1 MAADSHADAGREGVP
16 MATLSIGR
24 LRRAAATPWVR
35 TVAVLTVVQVISEL
49 AFSFVT
55 PFTPLYVQELG
66 VADPTEA
73 GVWAGAIAGL
83 SAVLGACAAP
93 PWGMVAD
100 RFGHRLMIQRAL
112 LGSGIVILLTA
123 FAQTPEQL
131 LVLRIAQGML
141 SGVVAAIATVAS
153 LTTPARYL
161 ATTLGMLQAAMFL
174 GQSLGPLFGGVF
186 VDLFGLRLGFIVAGA
201 IMMILLILVTTSVPD
216 SRKHARVA
224 SASDTRTG
232 DPGTA
237 EPGPRRLLTREL
249 VAVVGLM
256 GVVRFV
262 NLAPQPVL
270 PLYIQQLL
278 GETELLGTI
287 VGTVLAMTGVAAS
300 ASALLLG
307 RVTDRYG
314 WRPTLLGCLACTI
327 VLSPLHLFI
336 DSVWHLLVLRTAM
349 GFALGGMFP
358 AIQSLMIL
366 VTPPG
371 RRGAA
376 FGLLA
381 SANAFGNGGGPV
393 VGSLLAAAY
402 GVPVMFASMVAVLG
416 GAGWVLTRLRV
427 PSSPP
432 ARPPT

>member
-1 MAADSHADAGREGVP
+1 
-16 MATLSIGR
+16 
-24 LRRAAATPWVR
+24 
-35 TVAVLTVVQVISEL
+35 VAVLTAVQVISEL

-73 GVWAGAIAGL
+73 GVWAGAISGI
-83 SAVLGACAAP
+83 SAVLGACVAP
-93 PWGMVAD
+93 LWGMVAD

-112 LGSGIVILLTA
+112 LGSGISILLTA

-141 SGVVAAIATVAS
+141 SGVVVAIATVAS
-153 LTTPARYL
+153 LTTPTRYL
-161 ATTLGMLQAAMFL
+161 ATVLGMLQAAMFL

-186 VDLFGLRLGFIVAGA
+186 VDLFGFRLGFIVAGS
-201 IMMILLILVTTSVPD
+201 IMVVLTILVTTTVPD
-216 SRKHARVA
+216 PRKHARA
-224 SASDTRTG
+224 AGASDVRTG
-232 DPGTA
+232 GSDAAEKGT
-237 EPGPRRLLTREL
+237 RRLMTREL
-249 VAVVGLM
+249 FAVVGLM

-270 PLYIQQLL
+270 PLYVQELL
-278 GETELLGTI
+278 GETDRLGTI
-287 VGTVLAMTGVAAS
+287 VGIILAVTGVAAS
-300 ASALLLG
+300 VSALLLG
-307 RVTDRYG
+307 RMTDRYG

-327 VLSPLHLFI
+327 LLSPLHLLI
-336 DSVWHLLVLRTAM
+336 GSVWHLLVLRTAM

-381 SANAFGNGGGPV
+381 TANAFGNGGGPV
-393 VGSLLAAAY
+393 VGSLLAAAF
-402 GVPVMFASMVAVLG
+402 GVPMMFASMVAVLG

-427 PSSPP
+427 SDGSRSG
-432 ARPPT
+432 AAS

>member
-1 MAADSHADAGREGVP
+1 
-16 MATLSIGR
+16 MATLSIGWV
-24 LRRAAATPWVR
+24 RRAVTTPWVR
-35 TVAVLTVVQVISEL
+35 TVAVLTAVQVISEL

-73 GVWAGAIAGL
+73 GVWAGAISGI
-83 SAVLGACAAP
+83 SAVLGACVAP
-93 PWGMVAD
+93 LWGMVAD

-112 LGSGIVILLTA
+112 LGSGIVILVTA
-123 FAQTPEQL
+123 FVQSPVQL

-161 ATTLGMLQAAMFL
+161 ATVLGILQAAMFL
-174 GQSLGPLFGGVF
+174 GQSLGPLVGGVF
-186 VDLFGLRLGFIVAGA
+186 ADLFGFRLGFVVAGS
-201 IMMILLILVTTSVPD
+201 IMVVLTILVTTMVPD
-216 SRKHARVA
+216 PRKHARAAGVSNARAGAPVA
-224 SASDTRTG
+224 ADQ
-232 DPGTA
+232 
-237 EPGPRRLLTREL
+237 GPRRLLTREL

-278 GETELLGTI
+278 GETDRLGTI
-287 VGTVLAMTGVAAS
+287 VGIILAATGVAAS
-300 ASALLLG
+300 TSALLLG
-307 RVTDRYG
+307 RVTDHYG

-327 VLSPLHLFI
+327 LLSPLHLLI
-336 DSVWHLLVLRTAM
+336 GSVWHLLVLRTAM

-358 AIQSLMIL
+358 AIQALMIL

-381 SANAFGNGGGPV
+381 TANAFGNGVGPV
-393 VGSLLAAAY
+393 VGSLLAAAF
-402 GVPVMFASMVAVLG
+402 GVPIMFASMVAVLG

-427 PSSPP
+427 PGGPR
-432 ARPPT
+432 AG

>member
-1 MAADSHADAGREGVP
+1 
-16 MATLSIGR
+16 MATPSIGR
-24 LRRAAATPWVR
+24 VRRAVGTPWVR
-35 TVAVLTVVQVISEL
+35 IVAVLTVVQVISEL

-83 SAVLGACAAP
+83 SAVLGACVAP
-93 PWGMVAD
+93 LWGMVAD
-100 RFGHRLMIQRAL
+100 RFGHRLMVQRAL
-112 LGSGIVILLTA
+112 LGSGLTILLTA

-141 SGVVAAIATVAS
+141 SGVVVALATLAS
-153 LTTPARYL
+153 LTTPTSYL
-161 ATTLGMLQAAMFL
+161 ATVLGMLQAAMFL
-174 GQSLGPLFGGVF
+174 GQSLGPLVGGVF
-186 VDLFGLRLGFIVAGA
+186 VDLFGFRLGFLVAGA
-201 IMMILLILVTTSVPD
+201 IMVVLTILVTAQVPD
-216 SRKHARVA
+216 PRRHTRAAGA
-224 SASDTRTG
+224 SGTSTG
-232 DPGTA
+232 DSGAP
-237 EPGPRRLLTREL
+237 EPGSRRLMTREL
-249 VAVVGLM
+249 FAVVSLM

-270 PLYIQQLL
+270 PLYVQQLL
-278 GETELLGTI
+278 GETDRLGTI
-287 VGTVLAMTGVAAS
+287 VGIVLAATGVAAS

-327 VLSPLHLFI
+327 VLSPLHLLI
-336 DSVWHLLVLRTAM
+336 GSVWHLLVLRTAM

-358 AIQSLMIL
+358 AIQALMIL

-381 SANAFGNGGGPV
+381 TANAFGNGGGPV
-393 VGSLLAAAY
+393 VGSLVAAVF
-402 GVPVMFASMVAVLG
+402 GVPIMFASMVAVLG
-416 GAGWVLTRLRV
+416 GAGLVLTRLRV
-427 PSSPP
+427 PGGPR
-432 ARPPT
+432 ARPGS

>member
-1 MAADSHADAGREGVP
+1 
-16 MATLSIGR
+16 MATLSIGAV
-24 LRRAAATPWVR
+24 RRAVATPWVR
-35 TVAVLTVVQVISEL
+35 TVAVLTAVQVISEL

-73 GVWAGAIAGL
+73 GVWAGAISGI
-83 SAVLGACAAP
+83 SAVLGACVAP
-93 PWGMVAD
+93 LWGMVAD

-112 LGSGIVILLTA
+112 LGSGVVILATA
-123 FAQTPEQL
+123 FAQSPEQL

-161 ATTLGMLQAAMFL
+161 ATVLGMLQAAMFL
-174 GQSLGPLFGGVF
+174 GQSLGPLVGGVF
-186 VDLFGLRLGFIVAGA
+186 ADLLGFRLGFIVAGS
-201 IMMILLILVTTSVPD
+201 IMVVLTILVTTMVPD
-216 SRKHARVA
+216 PRKHARA
-224 SASDTRTG
+224 AGAGTGSTRG
-232 DPGTA
+232 PGAA
-237 EPGPRRLLTREL
+237 EQGTRRLVTREL
-249 VAVVGLM
+249 VAVVSLM

-270 PLYIQQLL
+270 PLYVQQLL
-278 GETELLGTI
+278 GETDRLGTI
-287 VGTVLAMTGVAAS
+287 VGVILAATGVAAS
-300 ASALLLG
+300 MSALLLG

-314 WRPTLLGCLACTI
+314 WRPTLLSCLACTI
-327 VLSPLHLFI
+327 LLSPLHLLI
-336 DSVWHLLVLRTAM
+336 GSVWHLLVLRTAM

-358 AIQSLMIL
+358 AIQALMIL

-381 SANAFGNGGGPV
+381 TANAFGNGVGPV
-393 VGSLLAAAY
+393 VGSLLAAAF
-402 GVPVMFASMVAVLG
+402 GVPIMFTSMVAVLG
-416 GAGWVLTRLRV
+416 GAGWVLTRLKV
-427 PSSPP
+427 PGSPR
-432 ARPPT
+432 AR

>member
-1 MAADSHADAGREGVP
+1 

-24 LRRAAATPWVR
+24 VRRAVATPWVR
-35 TVAVLTVVQVISEL
+35 TVAVLTAVQVISEL

-73 GVWAGAIAGL
+73 GVWAGAISGS
-83 SAVLGACAAP
+83 SAVLGACVAP
-93 PWGMVAD
+93 LWGMVAD

-112 LGSGIVILLTA
+112 LGSGLVILVLA
-123 FAQTPEQL
+123 FAQSPGQL

-141 SGVVAAIATVAS
+141 SGVVPAVATVAS
-153 LTTPARYL
+153 LTTPAPYL
-161 ATTLGMLQAAMFL
+161 ATVLGMLQAAMFL
-174 GQSLGPLFGGVF
+174 GVSLGPLFGGVF
-186 VDLFGLRLGFIVAGA
+186 ADLFGLRLGFLVAGS
-201 IMMILLILVTTSVPD
+201 IMVVLTMLVTALVPD
-216 SRKHARVA
+216 PRGDARA
-224 SASDTRTG
+224 AGASDVSTG
-232 DPGTA
+232 GPGAA
-237 EPGPRRLLTREL
+237 EHGTRRLVTRKL
-249 VAVVGLM
+249 VAVVSLM
-256 GVVRFV
+256 AVVRFV

-270 PLYIQQLL
+270 PLYVQQLV
-278 GETELLGTI
+278 GETDRLGTI
-287 VGTVLAMTGVAAS
+287 VGIVLAATGVAAS
-300 ASALLLG
+300 ISALLLG

-327 VLSPLHLFI
+327 LLSPLHLLI
-336 DSVWHLLVLRTAM
+336 GSVWHLLVLRTAM

-358 AIQSLMIL
+358 AIQALMLL

-381 SANAFGNGGGPV
+381 TANAFGNGGGPV
-393 VGSLLAAAY
+393 VGSLLAAAF
-402 GVPVMFASMVAVLG
+402 GVPIMFASMVAVLG

-427 PSSPP
+427 PGGPR
-432 ARPPT
+432 ARPAS

>member
-1 MAADSHADAGREGVP
+1 
-16 MATLSIGR
+16 
-24 LRRAAATPWVR
+24 
-35 TVAVLTVVQVISEL
+35 
-49 AFSFVT
+49 
-55 PFTPLYVQELG
+55 
-66 VADPTEA
+66 
-73 GVWAGAIAGL
+73 
-83 SAVLGACAAP
+83 
-93 PWGMVAD
+93 MVAD

-112 LGSGIVILLTA
+112 LGSGVVILATA
-123 FAQTPEQL
+123 IAQSPEQL

-161 ATTLGMLQAAMFL
+161 ATVLGMLQAAMFL

-186 VDLFGLRLGFIVAGA
+186 ADLFGFRLGFIVAGS
-201 IMMILLILVTTSVPD
+201 IMVVLTILVTTLVPD
-216 SRKHARVA
+216 PRKHARATAA
-224 SASDTRTG
+224 SAVRTADSG
-232 DPGTA
+232 AA
-237 EPGPRRLLTREL
+237 EHRTRRLLTREL
-249 VAVVGLM
+249 IAVVGLM

-278 GETELLGTI
+278 GETDLLGTI
-287 VGTVLAMTGVAAS
+287 VGVVLATTGVAAS

-314 WRPTLLGCLACTI
+314 WRLTLLGCLACTI
-327 VLSPLHLFI
+327 LLSPLHLLI
-336 DSVWHLLVLRTAM
+336 GSVWHLLVLRTAM

-358 AIQSLMIL
+358 AIQALLIL

-381 SANAFGNGGGPV
+381 TANAFGNGVGPV
-393 VGSLLAAAY
+393 VGSLLSAAF
-402 GVPVMFASMVAVLG
+402 GVPIMFTSMVAVLG
-416 GAGWVLTRLRV
+416 GAGLVLTRLRV
-427 PSSPP
+427 PGGPRPGP
-432 ARPPT
+432 ASY

>member
-1 MAADSHADAGREGVP
+1 MAA
-16 MATLSIGR
+16 LSIGR
-24 LRRAAATPWVR
+24 VRSVVTTPWVR
-35 TVAVLTVVQVISEL
+35 AVVVLTAVQVISEL

-66 VADPTEA
+66 VPDPTEA
-73 GVWAGAIAGL
+73 GVWAGAISGI
-83 SAVLGACAAP
+83 SAVLGACVAP
-93 PWGMVAD
+93 LWGMAAD

-112 LGSGIVILLTA
+112 LGSGLVILLTA
-123 FAQTPEQL
+123 FAQSPEQL
-131 LVLRIAQGML
+131 LVLRVAQGML
-141 SGVVAAIATVAS
+141 SGVVAAVATVAS

-161 ATTLGMLQAAMFL
+161 ATVLGMLQAAMFL

-186 VDLFGLRLGFIVAGA
+186 ADLFGFRLGFITAGV
-201 IMMILLILVTTSVPD
+201 IMVILTIPVTTLVPD
-216 SRKHARVA
+216 PRKHAGA
-224 SASDTRTG
+224 SAASMRNQDV
-232 DPGTA
+232 A
-237 EPGPRRLLTREL
+237 EHGPRRLMTREL

-278 GETELLGTI
+278 GETDLLGTI
-287 VGTVLAMTGVAAS
+287 VGIVLAATGVAAS
-300 ASALLLG
+300 TSALLLG

-327 VLSPLHLFI
+327 LLSPLHLLI
-336 DSVWHLLVLRTAM
+336 GSVWHLLVLRTAM

-358 AIQSLMIL
+358 AIQALMIL

-381 SANAFGNGGGPV
+381 TANAFGNGGGPV
-393 VGSLLAAAY
+393 VGSLLAAAF
-402 GVPVMFASMVAVLG
+402 GVPIMFASMVAVLG

-427 PSSPP
+427 PVGPR
-432 ARPPT
+432 ARPAS